1 MMVQG
6 LVVELEQQ
14 LMTALALG
22 LVLES
27 VSEMDEK

>member
-14 LMTALALG
+14 LMTALGLG